1 MGRIS
6 AERGRMA
13 HRISLNLKSD
23 EAYRLARELSEKTGE
38 SMTKAV
44 VVALR
49 ERLSRLERGSES
61 EFVERLLAIGRDCA
75 AHMSDEERTFDYDAF
90 LYDEK
95 TGLPRDC

>member
-1 MGRIS
+1 
-6 AERGRMA
+6 MA
-13 HRISLNLKSD
+13 HRMSLNLKSD

-49 ERLSRLERGSES
+49 ERLDRLKQESSEDR
-61 EFVERLLAIGRDCA
+61 VQRILAIARDCA

>member
-1 MGRIS
+1 MGFRT
-6 AERGRMA
+6 
-13 HRISLNLKSD
+13 SLNLKSD
-23 EAYRLARELSEKTGE
+23 EAYRLARELSERTGE

-49 ERLSRLERGSES
+49 ERLQRLERGSEN

-75 AHMSDEERTFDYDAF
+75 AHLSQEQRSLDYDAI

>member
-1 MGRIS
+1 
-6 AERGRMA
+6 MA
-13 HRISLNLKSD
+13 YRTSLNLKSD
-23 EAYRLARELSEKTGE
+23 EAYRLAREVSDRTGE
-38 SMTKAV
+38 SMTRAV

-49 ERLSRLERGSES
+49 ERLDRLERGSEN

-75 AHMSDEERTFDYDAF
+75 AHLTEEDRSFDYDAF